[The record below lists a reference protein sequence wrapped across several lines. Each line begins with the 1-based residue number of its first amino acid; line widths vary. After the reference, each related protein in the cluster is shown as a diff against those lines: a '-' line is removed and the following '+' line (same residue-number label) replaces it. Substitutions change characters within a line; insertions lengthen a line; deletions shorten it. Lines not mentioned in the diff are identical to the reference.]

1 MVLMLIIILMY
12 DIKVCFHLIYKLKMS
27 PSGSPR
33 LFKKNIIHNHQA
45 FDSVKSVL
53 HLSFIIRYFK

>member
-1 MVLMLIIILMY
+1 MY